1 MLGFEASIWV
11 RFCVQNSEHYTYSV
25 TKMACLSQ
33 MNSAVGLFAD
43 LEVIFPVENAQ
54 SSNQMGNQLTP
65 NDCEDSLHSGQKT
78 EGSVN
83 IIPPMH

>member
-11 RFCVQNSEHYTYSV
+11 RFCVQNSEHFTCSV
-25 TKMACLSQ
+25 TQMACLSQ
-33 MNSAVGLFAD
+33 MNSAVGLFAG
-43 LEVIFPVENAQ
+43 LEVIFPFENAQ
-54 SSNQMGNQLTP
+54 SSNRTGNQLTP
-65 NDCEDSLHSGQKT
+65 NDCEHSLLSGQKT